1 MQSKKT
7 ILDIARECIEIER
20 DTLNALTI
28 HLEKPF
34 EQCVQDL
41 FSSGSRVVCCGIGK
55 SALVAQKIVATLNST
70 GTSSVFLHAADAV
83 HGDIGLLSP
92 TDFLCCLS
100 KSGETA
106 EIRIILPIVKNMGC
120 KIIAITANA
129 QSYLAQQA
137 DYVLYTPIEREADP
151 NNLAPTAST
160 IAQMAMGD
168 ALAISLLHLRGFTP
182 DDFAKFHPGG
192 SLGKQLYL
200 RVSDVYPQ
208 HGRPC
213 NYVQDGLSTVILT
226 MSKNRL
232 GATVI
237 IDEAEHPIG
246 IITDGDL
253 RRMLG
258 KAYKL
263 DGIAASDIMNGN
275 PKSIPAESLAI
286 EALELMRRLNINQLV
301 VTQQNRYVGMIH
313 IHDLIKEGLV

>member
-20 DTLNALTI
+20 DTLHALTI

-34 EQCVQDL
+34 ELCVQDL
-41 FSSGSRVVCCGIGK
+41 YSSGSRVVCCGIGK

-129 QSYLAQQA
+129 HSYLAQQA
-137 DYVLYTPIEREADP
+137 DYVLFTPIQKEADP

-168 ALAISLLHLRGFTP
+168 ALAMSLLHLRGFTSEN
-182 DDFAKFHPGG
+182 FAKFHPGG

-200 RVSDVYPQ
+200 KVSDIYPQ
-208 HGRPC
+208 HGKPS
-213 NYVQDGLSTVILT
+213 NLTHDSLSSVILT
-226 MSKNRL
+226 MSKNRM

-237 IDEAEHPIG
+237 IDEAELPIG

-258 KAYKL
+258 QAHKL
-263 DGIAASDIMNGN
+263 DDIDAGDIMHSH
-275 PKSIPAESLAI
+275 PKSIAAESLAI
-286 EALELMRRLNINQLV
+286 EALEMMRRLNISQLV